1 MIDPHDAL
9 RAYLIAASP
18 LRTLLGGDFVFAPE
32 VPATFTGLTMP
43 EKAISFRV
51 TGGLSNPYAKTQS
64 ARVTFRCWGTTSD
77 EARDVYAALY
87 DRLNGQQGLVV
98 GSVAIHGA
106 DEDSPGEPLED
117 PDTGWPFIHTVYT
130 VTLSTTSVA

>member
-18 LRTLLGGDFVFAPE
+18 LRTLLGGNFVFTPE
-32 VPATFTGLTMP
+32 VPATYTGLTMP
-43 EKAISFRV
+43 DKAISFRI
-51 TGGLSNPYAKTQS
+51 TGGLSHPYNKTQS
-64 ARVTFRCWGTTSD
+64 ARVAFRCWGTTSD

>member
-1 MIDPHDAL
+1 MIDVHDAL

-18 LRTLLGGDFVFAPE
+18 LRTLLGGDFVFVPE
-32 VPATFTGLTMP
+32 VPASFTGLTMP
-43 EKAISFRV
+43 DKAISFRV
-51 TGGLSNPYAKTQS
+51 TGGLSGKYLKTQS
-64 ARVTFRCWGTTSD
+64 ARVAFRCWGTTSD

-106 DEDSPGEPLED
+106 DEDVPGEPLED
-117 PDTGWPFIHTVYT
+117 PGTGWPFIHTVYT
-130 VTLSTTSVA
+130 VTLSTTPVA

>member
-1 MIDPHDAL
+1 MIDAHDAI
-9 RAYLIAASP
+9 RTYLIASSP

-43 EKAISFRV
+43 DKAISFRI
-51 TGGLSNPYAKTQS
+51 TGGFSGKYSKTHS

-98 GSVAIHGA
+98 GGVAIHGA
-106 DEDSPGEPLED
+106 DEEVPGEPLED
-117 PDTGWPFIHTVYT
+117 PDTGWPFIHTVYA
-130 VTLSTTSVA
+130 VTLSTTPVA